1 MAGLSGV
8 LGGHAHAGAVGHLG
22 DDLRRPRT
30 DLIPIPEVAELSPC
44 HPDDHTL
51 TGVEYG
57 GIYLAGERPV
67 FTGAVR
73 AIAGATS

>member
-57 GIYLAGERPV
+57 GIYLPANVRCSRAP
-67 FTGAVR
+67 VR